1 MWASLLHPSGT
12 DKASRKVEVGVEA
25 VTTPAMR
32 GDQQHPPIDNENISK
47 SKEFL
52 GRAAVLCVELD
63 PRAMRK
69 AQELGADL
77 MTKPADASIL
87 ACAITAGCHFLYS
100 TDEQLIKAAES
111 FEEVKVSKPPSL
123 VLPEQKQLF

>member
-1 MWASLLHPSGT
+1 
-12 DKASRKVEVGVEA
+12 
-25 VTTPAMR
+25 MR
-32 GDQQHPPIDNENISK
+32 SDQQHPPIDIANIRK
-47 SKEFL
+47 AKDFL

-63 PRAMRK
+63 PRATRK

-87 ACAITAGCHFLYS
+87 ACAITAGCHFLYT

-111 FEEVKVSKPPSL
+111 LEETKVSKPPSL
-123 VLPEQKQLF
+123 DLPEQKQLF